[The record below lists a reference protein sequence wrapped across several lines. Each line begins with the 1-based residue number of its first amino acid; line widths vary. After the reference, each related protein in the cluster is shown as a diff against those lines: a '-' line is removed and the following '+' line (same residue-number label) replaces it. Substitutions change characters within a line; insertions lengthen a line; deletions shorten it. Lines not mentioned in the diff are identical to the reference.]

1 MVSLYS
7 PSNTTGKEG
16 IAAKIIVN
24 IVLGRNMKRRL
35 ISITETLTGIF
46 KASDE
51 SKSVTFSILSYI
63 DSGSYII
70 FSGDITLK
78 SDEKL
83 QIPTRINVDFDD
95 KTILLEVPSV
105 HTDKV
110 KSISEKSVN
119 QLCENICRLV
129 RDKEFNIVDYKVDY
143 KEV

>member
-1 MVSLYS
+1 MVLLYS

-70 FSGDITLK
+70 FSGDIILK

-105 HTDKV
+105 HMDKV
-110 KSISEKSVN
+110 KSVSEKSVN

-129 RDKEFNIVDYKVDY
+129 RDKEFNIVDYKIDY